1 MSYHP
6 RWIALESTEQL
17 SDSLRLSQSRTQV
30 YFKHSTRC
38 IISKMVLKQLED
50 NIDEIP
56 ASTDLYLL
64 DLLAHRDISNA
75 LATQLH
81 VHHES
86 PQVIVVNQEQA
97 VYHES
102 HHSIAAEEIAKH
114 CA

>member
-6 RWIALESTEQL
+6 RWIALESSEQL
-17 SDSLRLSQSRTQV
+17 AESLRQSESRTQV

-38 IISKMVLKQLED
+38 IISKMVLKQLEENMD
-50 NIDEIP
+50 HIP
-56 ASTDLYLL
+56 SSTDVYLL
-64 DLLAHRDISNA
+64 DLLVHRDLSNA
-75 LATQLH
+75 IAAQLH

-86 PQVIVVNQEQA
+86 PQVIVVNNQQA